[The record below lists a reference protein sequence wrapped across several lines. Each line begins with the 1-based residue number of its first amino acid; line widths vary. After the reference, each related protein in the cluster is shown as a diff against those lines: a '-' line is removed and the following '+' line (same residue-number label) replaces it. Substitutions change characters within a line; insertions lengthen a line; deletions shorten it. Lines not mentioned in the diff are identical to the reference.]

1 MNAEMR
7 MSNFSMNPYGLSLA
21 NTFLSLCCLTEIF
34 SNYRLIKEPMPFLV
48 LKIDTCANHLLYF
61 LK

>member
-21 NTFLSLCCLTEIF
+21 DTFLSLCCLTEIF
-34 SNYRLIKEPMPFLV
+34 SIIAWLGADAIFRLK
-48 LKIDTCANHLLYF
+48 NRHLRSLCVVF
-61 LK
+61 S